1 MDATLIANG
10 LNISFEIVTLALV
23 VMGLAITLG
32 LLGVLNLAHGEF
44 VMLGAFSAL
53 FVQQQGLPYLAAFPL
68 AMLVCVAI
76 GWPVERFV
84 IRRLYSRPFDTILA
98 TWGLSLLLREL
109 VEFFFGRGFNSV
121 NQPVSG
127 TIALLGADYPM
138 FQLIVMLTAI
148 VLIALLV
155 AWFVKSATGRRIRA
169 LVDNPDLA
177 RSVGIPAEALARN
190 TFVFGLCL
198 GGLAGVLLAPIVA
211 VHPGMGIDYVLKSF
225 FVLVVGGLGNILG
238 LVVGSGVIGGAE
250 AIVSAAI
257 DRTAGYTFVLVIALL
272 FLWIKPRGLVNR

>member
-1 MDATLIANG
+1 MDANLIANG
-10 LNISFEIVTLALV
+10 LNISFEIATLALV
-23 VMGLAITLG
+23 VTGLAITLG

-44 VMLGAFSAL
+44 IMLGAFSAL
-53 FVQQQGLPYLAAFPL
+53 FVQQQGLPYLTAFPIAL
-68 AMLVCVAI
+68 LVCVAI

-109 VEFFFGRGFNSV
+109 VELFFGRGFNSV

-127 TIALLGADYPM
+127 TIALFGADYPL

-148 VLIALLV
+148 ALIAVL
-155 AWFVKSATGRRIRA
+155 ATWFVKSATGRRIRA

-177 RSVGIPAEALARN
+177 RSVGIPADALARN

-225 FVLVVGGLGNILG
+225 FVLVVGGLGNIFG

-272 FLWIKPRGLVNR
+272 FLWIRPRGLVNR

>member
-53 FVQQQGLPYLAAFPL
+53 FVQQQGLPYLSAFPL
-68 AMLVCVAI
+68 AIMVCVVI

-109 VEFFFGRGFNSV
+109 VEHFFGRGFNSV
-121 NQPVSG
+121 SQPVSG
-127 TIALLGADYPM
+127 TIEILGADYPA
-138 FQLIVMLTAI
+138 FQLIVMLSAI

-155 AWFVKSATGRRIRA
+155 TWFIKSTTGRRIRA
-169 LVDNPDLA
+169 MVDNPDLA
-177 RSVGIPAEALARN
+177 SSVGIATETLARN
-190 TFVFGLCL
+190 TFVSGLCL

-238 LVVGSGVIGGAE
+238 LIVGSGVIGGAE
-250 AIVSAAI
+250 ALVSAAI